1 MTDPCDCRGPIIW
14 ILPDDIVSRR
24 STERSSRDG
33 DAVTEFN
40 INPDAS
46 LLVESV
52 RRVKASAL
60 DPRNRRLLLR
70 PESRLP
76 IVKGRGSG
84 EDCGGG
90 LVSAR
95 QSAPGSYYDGQGC
108 YGGTLY
114 DVYYESDG
122 IDTVFYYV
130 AVGSC

>member
-1 MTDPCDCRGPIIW
+1 M
-14 ILPDDIVSRR
+14 SRR
-24 STERSSRDG
+24 STERSNRDG

-40 INPDAS
+40 IDPDAS

-60 DPRNRRLLLR
+60 DPHNRRLLLR

-76 IVKGRGSG
+76 IVKGRGRG
-84 EDCGGG
+84 EDCSGG

-95 QSAPGSYYDGQGC
+95 QSYAPGSYYDGQGC